1 MRPNAGS
8 APGDKE
14 FTLRSHAAIS
24 NNVER
29 LVADVKFDTRDK
41 KPTIWNVAAVS
52 AVTVLAVAVLAVT
65 AGNRYI
71 TAISLI
77 MEAYYVCVII
87 MLITAFFRQLQYNPY
102 SYNVIYYLGFS
113 LFVSF
118 VLAFHVLSSIRV
130 FSDPASP
137 GIEQIL
143 SVLIGASRNFLF
155 LISVFII
162 PFSAALSISN
172 IFLIRREGFRP
183 ANILGILLGLILI
196 GGLVFIIAYDRNYP
210 GDPGTLRKHE
220 ITMSLVTSF
229 YLYFECMMIGAI
241 AAGLIAAFHEPER
254 DKDIVIILGYSLR
267 EGETSVSVL
276 KGRVDR
282 AIEFR
287 KKQLRETGKDLIF
300 ITSGGKGTDESLS
313 ESRWMHD
320 CLIRQGIPEDIII
333 EEDRSTT
340 THENMIFSK
349 EKIQEIDP
357 KAKIAF
363 STSNYHVF
371 RSGLYARREKMRA
384 VGMGAK
390 TKWYFWPNA
399 SVREFAG
406 ILSEHRLKQ
415 ALILLGLIAFNLILV
430 MLAYRA

>member
-1 MRPNAGS
+1 M
-8 APGDKE
+8 
-14 FTLRSHAAIS
+14 
-24 NNVER
+24 
-29 LVADVKFDTRDK
+29 KFDTRVK
-41 KPTIWNVAAVS
+41 KPKIWNVAIISALAVI
-52 AVTVLAVAVLAVT
+52 AVTVLAVV

-71 TAISLI
+71 MAISLI
-77 MEAYYVCVII
+77 MAVYFAAAII
-87 MLITAFFRQLQYNPY
+87 MLIIAFFRQLQYNPY

-113 LFVSF
+113 LFVFF
-118 VLAFHVLSSIRV
+118 VLAFHVLSTIRV
-130 FSDPASP
+130 FSNPAPLS
-137 GIEQIL
+137 IEQIL
-143 SVLIGASRNFLF
+143 SVLNGAARNFLF

-162 PFSAALSISN
+162 PFSVVLAISN
-172 IFLIRREGFRP
+172 FSLIKHEGFRP
-183 ANILGILLGLILI
+183 VNILGIFLGIFLIS
-196 GGLVFIIAYDRNYP
+196 GLVLIRLYDQKLSENLEE
-210 GDPGTLRKHE
+210 LRRHE

-229 YLYFECMMIGAI
+229 YLYFVCMMIGSI
-241 AAGLIAAFHEPER
+241 AAGLIAAFHEPEP
-254 DKDIVIILGYSLR
+254 DKDIVIILGYSLQ
-267 EGETSVSVL
+267 EGKTSVSVL
-276 KGRVDR
+276 KKRVDR

-300 ITSGGKGTDESLS
+300 ITSGGKGTNESLS

-320 CLIRQGIPEDIII
+320 YLIQQGIPEDIII
-333 EEDRSTT
+333 EEDQSTT

-349 EKIQEIDP
+349 EKIQEINP

-371 RSGLYARREKMRA
+371 RSGLYARKEKIRT

-415 ALILLGLIAFNLILV
+415 AIILFGLITLNLILV
-430 MLAYRA
+430 FLTYRA